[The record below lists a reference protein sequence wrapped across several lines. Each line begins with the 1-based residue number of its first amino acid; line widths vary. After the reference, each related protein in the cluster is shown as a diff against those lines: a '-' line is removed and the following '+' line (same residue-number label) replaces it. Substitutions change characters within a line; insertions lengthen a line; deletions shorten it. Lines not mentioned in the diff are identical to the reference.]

1 MKISAVLATKGMNVI
16 TIHPEQSISEAIS
29 LLSAHNIGALV
40 VVDAAGK
47 PVGIISERDIVRI
60 AAKGKEVF
68 AATVSQVMTRD
79 VVTGTSHDDLQAVLQ
94 TMTARHF
101 RHLPVVDEGR
111 LVGIVAISDLVKAQ
125 LNEYRGE
132 IDTLQTQISEG

>member
-16 TIHPEQSISEAIS
+16 TIRPEQSVSEAIA
-29 LLSAHNIGALV
+29 LLSTHNIGALV
-40 VVDAAGK
+40 VVDALGK

-60 AAKGKEVF
+60 AAKGKDVF

-94 TMTARHF
+94 TMTTRHF
-101 RHLPVVDEGR
+101 RHLPVVDDGR

-132 IDTLQTQISEG
+132 IDSLQTRMGKG

>member
-16 TIHPEQSISEAIS
+16 TIHPEQSISEAIA

-47 PVGIISERDIVRI
+47 PVGILSERDIVRI

-68 AATVSQVMTRD
+68 AATVSQVMTR
-79 VVTGTSHDDLQAVLQ
+79 SFPALH
-94 TMTARHF
+94 
-101 RHLPVVDEGR
+101 P
-111 LVGIVAISDLVKAQ
+111 
-125 LNEYRGE
+125 
-132 IDTLQTQISEG
+132 

>member
-1 MKISAVLATKGMNVI
+1 MKISAILATKGMNVI
-16 TIHPEQSISEAIS
+16 TIHPEQSVSEAIA
-29 LLSAHNIGALV
+29 LLSTHNIGALV
-40 VVDAAGK
+40 VVDAVGK

-60 AAKGKEVF
+60 AAKGKDVF

-94 TMTARHF
+94 TMTTRHF
-101 RHLPVVDEGR
+101 RHLPVVDDGR

-132 IDTLQTQISEG
+132 IDSLQTRMGKG